1 MLDPTTLPP
10 QVHNFGFWLVDN
22 DIVFSKVKSV
32 LAAQQKNT
40 NNIRFY
46 YHDHTFNRIDWT
58 IEPAQ
63 TLTELYKERALQLR
77 ENYDHVVL
85 LYSGGSDSSNA
96 LKTFINNDIKLDE
109 VFCWYTSH
117 NEHKNLTNLEIIH
130 SASGM
135 LEKVQGLGIT
145 VTKIDENP
153 YFDKTDLKNPEWT
166 LSAEPNLV
174 SAQINKLKIFQ
185 ENKSW
190 RTLADSGKKIAIILG
205 LEKPRIFYDSGKWV
219 SAFLDVSNAWNWEEL
234 HTLPQPFTLEPFYI
248 SPHSPLITIKQS
260 HIVKNYI
267 NKTYSVDF
275 INDNFSK
282 HRFNQEL
289 YYIIVRNTCYPYW
302 DDNTFSIGKDVP
314 ILKEKYR
321 WVWDSNTQL
330 SQDYFSGLHWVEKNI
345 DSQFFNGG
353 KIYNGLVG
361 SWSRWYNLD
370 A

>member
-1 MLDPTTLPP
+1 MLDPATLPP

-117 NEHKNLTNLEIIH
+117 NEHNNLTNLEIIH

-135 LEKVQGLGIT
+135 LEKIQGLGIK

-234 HTLPQPFTLEPFYI
+234 HTLPQSFTLEPFYI

-267 NKTYSVDF
+267 NKIYSVDF

-289 YYIIVRNTCYPYW
+289 YYTIVRNTCYPYW

-314 ILKEKYR
+314 VLKEKYR